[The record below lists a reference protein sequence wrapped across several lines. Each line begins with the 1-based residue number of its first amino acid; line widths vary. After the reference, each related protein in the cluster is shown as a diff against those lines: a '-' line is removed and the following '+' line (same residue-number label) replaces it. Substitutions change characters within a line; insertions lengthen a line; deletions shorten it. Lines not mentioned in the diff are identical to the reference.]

1 LPEDEREQL
10 LRWPRRAKS
19 AQSLALRSKIVL
31 VCADGLNNT
40 QLVARLGNVPT
51 TVGKC
56 VGVSW
61 TGVRTARW
69 TSRVRG
75 GPRTISDQI
84 EAVIVATLERT
95 PKDATHWSRASMA
108 AESGL
113 SLASVVPRAVI
124 VGSGRLAL
132 MLIVESVELLNEA
145 DDALTI
151 AFSGCSGVTHQA
163 RAPRATHK
171 VGSYRDGT

>member
-1 LPEDEREQL
+1 
-10 LRWPRRAKS
+10 
-19 AQSLALRSKIVL
+19 
-31 VCADGLNNT
+31 
-40 QLVARLGNVPT
+40 
-51 TVGKC
+51 
-56 VGVSW
+56 
-61 TGVRTARW
+61 
-69 TSRVRG
+69 VRG

-95 PKDATHWSRASMA
+95 PKNATHWSRA
-108 AESGL
+108 

-151 AFSGCSGVTHQA
+151 AFSGCSGLTIRVVRPA
-163 RAPRATHK
+163 RRTI
-171 VGSYRDGT
+171 SR

>member
-1 LPEDEREQL
+1 
-10 LRWPRRAKS
+10 
-19 AQSLALRSKIVL
+19 
-31 VCADGLNNT
+31 
-40 QLVARLGNVPT
+40 
-51 TVGKC
+51 
-56 VGVSW
+56 
-61 TGVRTARW
+61 
-69 TSRVRG
+69 VRG

-95 PKDATHWSRASMA
+95 PKNATHWSRA
-108 AESGL
+108 

-151 AFSGCSGVTHQA
+151 AFSGCSGLTHQG
-163 RAPRATHK
+163 RAPRATHNLK
-171 VGSYRDGT
+171 VGSYRDGNVIDERERYAIGRAAAPWISC

>member
-1 LPEDEREQL
+1 MDE
-10 LRWPRRAKS
+10 PRA
-19 AQSLALRSKIVL
+19 
-31 VCADGLNNT
+31 
-40 QLVARLGNVPT
+40 
-51 TVGKC
+51 
-56 VGVSW
+56 
-61 TGVRTARW
+61 
-69 TSRVRG
+69 G

-151 AFSGCSGVTHQA
+151 AFSGCSGLTHQG
-163 RAPRATHK
+163 RAPRATHNLK
-171 VGSYRDGT
+171 VGSYRDGNVIDERERDAIGRAAAPWISC